1 MEAGISSI
9 QKLTIMEFKELYH
22 TFLNNNDTKFKVI
35 QKDGSS
41 FIGTIHTWFES
52 DDENDLSSQPHQNV
66 WFVIQEVLIPS
77 TTDSDF
83 KSGSS
88 QILCELDFPIDI
100 EIYH

>member
-22 TFLNNNDTKFKVI
+22 TFLNNNDTKSRVT

-52 DDENDLSSQPHQNV
+52 DDENDLSSQSHQNV

-88 QILCELDFPIDI
+88 QILSELDFPIDI

>member
-22 TFLNNNDTKFKVI
+22 TFLNNNDTKSRVT

-88 QILCELDFPIDI
+88 QILSELDFPIDI

>member
-22 TFLNNNDTKFKVI
+22 TFLNNNDTKSRVT
-35 QKDGSS
+35 QKEGSS

-88 QILCELDFPIDI
+88 QILSELDFPIDI

>member
-22 TFLNNNDTKFKVI
+22 TFLNNNDTKFKVT

-88 QILCELDFPIDI
+88 QILSELDFPIDI

>member
-22 TFLNNNDTKFKVI
+22 TFLNNNDTKSRVT

>member
-9 QKLTIMEFKELYH
+9 QKLTIMEFKELHH
-22 TFLNNNDTKFKVI
+22 TFLNNNDTKSRVT

-88 QILCELDFPIDI
+88 QILSELDFPIDI

>member
-22 TFLNNNDTKFKVI
+22 TFLNNNDTKSRVT
-35 QKDGSS
+35 QKDDSS

-88 QILCELDFPIDI
+88 QILSELDFPIDI

>member
-22 TFLNNNDTKFKVI
+22 TFLNNNDTKSRVT

-83 KSGSS
+83 KSGLS
-88 QILCELDFPIDI
+88 QILSELDFPIDI

>member
-9 QKLTIMEFKELYH
+9 KKLTIMEFKELYH
-22 TFLNNNDTKFKVI
+22 TFLNNNDTKFKVT

-52 DDENDLSSQPHQNV
+52 DDENDSNGQPHQNV

-83 KSGSS
+83 KPGSS
-88 QILCELDFPIDI
+88 QILSELDFPIDI
-100 EIYH
+100 EICH

>member
-22 TFLNNNDTKFKVI
+22 TFLNNNDTKSRVT

-66 WFVIQEVLIPS
+66 
-77 TTDSDF
+77 
-83 KSGSS
+83 
-88 QILCELDFPIDI
+88 
-100 EIYH
+100 